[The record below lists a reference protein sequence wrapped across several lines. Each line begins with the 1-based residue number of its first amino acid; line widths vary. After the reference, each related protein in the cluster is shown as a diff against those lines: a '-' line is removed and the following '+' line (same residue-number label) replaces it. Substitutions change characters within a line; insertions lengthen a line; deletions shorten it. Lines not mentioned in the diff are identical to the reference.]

1 MAPPT
6 SVHQATRPPAFSSAS
21 LIPAAGSGAAEREA
35 WLRAGGRLG
44 GARAAVVW
52 LRWRCR
58 AGCRIPGRARRGSAR
73 SWTASG
79 ASAITSPTTGAGAS
93 WSSVWPHPGH
103 AGSLQLQEH
112 LPGLVAMPFCQLGMV
127 RTGSDPA
134 GVVDPGPAHKNGAED
149 WQCPLLCHCDIPRVT
164 LSRTQTLTSAR
175 WDYSS
180 LSFCSRHPP
189 PASMTSPSPP
199 AWSKTVVTEK
209 WAQGTF
215 RLNPN
220 EEDIHIASEHCLK
233 RFALVT
239 QAEVQ
244 YHSAQCNLC
253 LLDSSSSPASAST
266 VAGTRGNM
274 TSSSQ
279 GTPTCRGPSP
289 FTGATGF

>member
-134 GVVDPGPAHKNGAED
+134 GVVDPGPAHKSGAED

-180 LSFCSRHPP
+180 LSFRSRHPP

-233 RFALVT
+233 VVMDLRPWMRLHALRPPLGAH
-239 QAEVQ
+239 QD
-244 YHSAQCNLC
+244 HGGS
-253 LLDSSSSPASAST
+253 D
-266 VAGTRGNM
+266 RGNM

>member
-199 AWSKTVVTEK
+199 AWSKTVVRASGSHPPTKLKSRLSERLPAPK
-209 WAQGTF
+209 ITCVVELTWRRGVLPKVTQFRVTILSLPHGAALTPAPHGTHRAQGTGS
-215 RLNPN
+215 LP
-220 EEDIHIASEHCLK
+220 
-233 RFALVT
+233 AL
-239 QAEVQ
+239 
-244 YHSAQCNLC
+244 LP
-253 LLDSSSSPASAST
+253 PAI
-266 VAGTRGNM
+266 GD
-274 TSSSQ
+274 
-279 GTPTCRGPSP
+279 
-289 FTGATGF
+289 